1 MKPSRWSY
9 RKIGNWWGRKFLGL
23 IFVAGL
29 AVIAGRFSADKVAS
43 IEIALVGLYT
53 AFVGGHT
60 FSDIQSKK
68 PAVAPCDK
76 EHVKPKED
84 EEEGS

>member
-9 RKIGNWWGRKFLGL
+9 RKIGNWWGRKFLAL

-29 AVIAGRFSADKVAS
+29 AVLAGRFSADKVAS

-60 FSDIQSKK
+60 FSDIQSKR
-68 PAVAPCDK
+68 PPVVCDK
-76 EHVKPKED
+76 EHVKPPEE